1 MPNNDATSYT
11 VPLSNYDTL
20 GLCKNYTLRRHK
32 WEAEANAGS
41 QEARSDWIKYIG
53 PIEDFGT
60 CNPIN
65 GNHPAISLP
74 FTKPERLS
82 VIAYMMEYLFLD
94 DTNVDNNRPDHDY
107 YDHERQEWKNV
118 AQGTAQIQAK
128 MFTQF
133 ASIDN
138 ECAARVKRTLGEVN
152 AVIKRDKDKHF
163 DSMERY
169 LDFRMVDSGAPLLEA
184 LLLFGMGVTLTE
196 EEDAKLEPLRRP
208 CFLAIGLANDYLSFD
223 REYLAFSET
232 VETQTL
238 NNAVWLYMQLHHVDV
253 NAAKRMVMDMT
264 RQQEDEF
271 LEKRA
276 RFRRENKDISQK
288 MNRHLE
294 ALAYQISGNLVWS
307 LNCPRYCPDYRY
319 DPNAG
324 IEDVLTAKS
333 MLKILGINYEAR
345 LVHKEKE
352 SSDQQVDMGSDPN
365 NGHPRKSSTESYLTA
380 TTDTEP
386 AMDGDISPSSC
397 TSTQSSTGIEQTI
410 AHHLTKDRLL
420 DSEHAKAPFDYISSL
435 PSKGVR
441 DVFVDALNV
450 WLDVPTPTILH
461 IKSISNRLQSASL
474 MLDDIEDGSSL
485 RRSHPATHT
494 VFGTAQT
501 INSGCWEILN
511 AVQETQQLGPEAVK
525 IVLEE
530 LSELHIG
537 QSYDL
542 YWTQHSCCPS
552 EDEYLEM
559 VSKKTGGLF
568 RLIVRLLLDGSESKA
583 PKGHLHT
590 DMGHLASLIGIQYQ
604 IRDDYQNLY
613 CPDYGVQK
621 GFCQDLDEGKF
632 SFPLLHA
639 LSVQPSSK
647 KLLCE
652 LIQRRRDAGCLSYE
666 QKMLALKQLDCAGS
680 MVYTRETLKRLQ
692 GEVYKDVKKIEDMT
706 GKENWVLRALL
717 QKLEI
722 QG

>member
-1 MPNNDATSYT
+1 MSNSMSSQALDDATSYT

-107 YDHERQEWKNV
+107 YDHDRHEWKNV
-118 AQGTAQIQAK
+118 AQGRAHIQVK
-128 MFTQF
+128 MLTQL

-138 ECAARVKRTLGEVN
+138 RCAGRVKRTLGEMS

-163 DSMERY
+163 ESMERY
-169 LDFRMVDSGAPLLEA
+169 LDFRMVDSAAPLLEA

-223 REYLAFSET
+223 REYLEFSET

-253 NAAKRMVMDMT
+253 SAAKRMVMDMT

-276 RFRRENKDISQK
+276 RFRRENKDISEK

-307 LNCPRYCPDYRY
+307 LNCPRYRPDYRY

-333 MLKILGINYEAR
+333 MPEILGINYEAR

-365 NGHPRKSSTESYLTA
+365 NGHTRKASTESYHTA

-386 AMDGDISPSSC
+386 ATNGDISPSS
-397 TSTQSSTGIEQTI
+397 
-410 AHHLTKDRLL
+410 L
-420 DSEHAKAPFDYISSL
+420 
-435 PSKGVR
+435 
-441 DVFVDALNV
+441 
-450 WLDVPTPTILH
+450 
-461 IKSISNRLQSASL
+461 
-474 MLDDIEDGSSL
+474 
-485 RRSHPATHT
+485 
-494 VFGTAQT
+494 
-501 INSGCWEILN
+501 
-511 AVQETQQLGPEAVK
+511 QETQQLGPEAVK